1 MVMELPLRVFSF
13 SITAGIMTGDDDRVD
28 IDIGCLVV
36 LDVVVVLVETE
47 IGVKAF
53 VVVELAN
60 SASAIAKSKIQRER
74 MDIMDVKDVE

>member
-1 MVMELPLRVFSF
+1 
-13 SITAGIMTGDDDRVD
+13 MTGDDDRVD